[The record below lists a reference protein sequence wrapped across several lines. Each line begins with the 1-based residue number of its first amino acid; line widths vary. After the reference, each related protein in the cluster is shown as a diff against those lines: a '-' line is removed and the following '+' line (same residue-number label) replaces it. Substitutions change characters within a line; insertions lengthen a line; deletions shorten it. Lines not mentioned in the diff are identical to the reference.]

1 MPNGLTLK
9 TILLP
14 KASGQT
20 VKLNKQKAQLQS
32 TVDDKLIELE
42 SQLESDTQSMQEK
55 QLMKLS
61 PTLSF
66 YASNPD
72 LAAMLNSVPV
82 GAFGGAIELW
92 KTIG

>member
-1 MPNGLTLK
+1 
-9 TILLP
+9 
-14 KASGQT
+14 
-20 VKLNKQKAQLQS
+20 
-32 TVDDKLIELE
+32 
-42 SQLESDTQSMQEK
+42 MQEK
-55 QLMKLS
+55 QLKKLS

-82 GAFGGAIELW
+82 GAFGKSIELW